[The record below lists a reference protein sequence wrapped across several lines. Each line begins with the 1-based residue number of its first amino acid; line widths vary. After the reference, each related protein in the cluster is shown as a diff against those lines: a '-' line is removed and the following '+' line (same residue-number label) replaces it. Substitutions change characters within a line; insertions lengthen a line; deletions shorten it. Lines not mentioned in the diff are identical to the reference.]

1 MKVLP
6 VRDGPSAWDC
16 LQLVKTELRL
26 AAESRPEPPDNHRK
40 GLRPHEHYGVPPERA
55 ELVES
60 SGIRVG
66 RGGASPE
73 EKVRYVRR
81 MFGAIAPRYDLANT
95 FISAGLHRLW
105 KRITAD
111 LAGVPLGGRALDV
124 CCGTGDLALL
134 LARRVGPSG
143 CVVGVDFSL
152 EMLAIA
158 RRRAAAAGYA
168 AVCRFLPGDAQA
180 LPLEDATF
188 DAATVGFGIRNV
200 GQPEQALRELRR
212 VLRPGGRLAVLEFS
226 HPRNIL
232 IRRLYD
238 TYSFTLMPWLGRVA
252 SRHPDAYLYLPTSVR
267 TWPDQEMF
275 GAMLLRAGFEH
286 VRYRNFGSGI
296 TAVHFAIRPPVT
308 DDDARD
314 VRRVVSGVTYGG
326 T

>member
-1 MKVLP
+1 
-6 VRDGPSAWDC
+6 
-16 LQLVKTELRL
+16 
-26 AAESRPEPPDNHRK
+26 
-40 GLRPHEHYGVPPERA
+40 
-55 ELVES
+55 LVES

-66 RGGASPE
+66 RGGVSPE

-134 LARRVGPSG
+134 LARRVGPRG
-143 CVVGVDFSL
+143 HVVGVDFSP

-180 LPLEDATF
+180 LPLEDAAF

-200 GQPEQALRELRR
+200 GQPELALRELHR

-226 HPRNIL
+226 RPRNPL

-238 TYSFTLMPWLGRVA
+238 GYSFTLMPWLGRVA

-275 GAMLLRAGFEH
+275 GAMLRRAGFEH

-296 TAVHFAIRPPVT
+296 TAVHLAIRPPAT
-308 DDDARD
+308 DDARD
-314 VRRVVSGVTYGG
+314 ARRVVSGVTYGG